1 MHQASWG
8 FVRIRRLCIF
18 VFCLVGSASR
28 AKPAFVVAF
37 VQGIAP
43 FRSLG
48 LRHSPPEFTHS
59 FVMKRLSRAHEDV
72 VTAMLC
78 VQTKRGCHLLE
89 IADDIIGLFLWRA
102 IVALRGAL
110 DVNRVL
116 VGAGKKK
123 RLNTPLSLLTRNRVR
138 YDHRVEMAEMREAVG
153 VIDGCGD
160 VKSFHQSCDS

>member
-8 FVRIRRLCIF
+8 FVRIRRLRIF
-18 VFCLVGSASR
+18 IFCLVGSASR

-72 VTAMLC
+72 IATMLC
-78 VQTKRGCHLLE
+78 VQTKRGGHLLE
-89 IADDIIGLFLWRA
+89 IADDVIGLFFGSA
-102 IVALRGAL
+102 IMALGGAL
-110 DVNRVL
+110 DVYPVL

-123 RLNTPLSLLTRNRVR
+123 CLNALLSLLTRNRVR
-138 YDHRVEMAEMREAVG
+138 YDHRIEMAQVRDAVG